1 MSLAEYET
9 MRSTRVSEIDNQAN
23 EDIKFNPSDFFI
35 HLGSVR
41 DDFILIY
48 SSILGSTQE
57 FVKSYCSGLP
67 NVVCCADV
75 QTNGK
80 GSSFVNP
87 CCLFIG
93 RSSNVWVSPPGCLM
107 FSFNCSMQNGQFVNM
122 IQYLEALVMCK
133 TLREIPYANDLAI
146 NIKWPNDLFL
156 DKRHKLCGILCYS
169 EFCDGMFN
177 ITSGIGINVSNRSP
191 TVCLEEK
198 IRELTGKVTTISRY
212 VFLHLF

>member
-48 SSILGSTQE
+48 SSILDSTQE

-80 GSSFVNP
+80 GSSFVHP

-156 DKRHKLCGILCYS
+156 DKRHELCGILCYS